1 MGNSFTVIVPVY
13 NEADLV
19 IPSLARID
27 GFMGSWSTDY
37 EILVIESGS
46 TDGSGALCDEATRK
60 SQNVRVIHE
69 PTRAGYGSALRL
81 GFANTTKTFAWIV
94 TLDVPFPLESILT
107 AAPLLDSHDCVLSY
121 RSADPRGIGRRFQS
135 AIYNLLLHVLLGI
148 RARHIN
154 SAFKVMRVS
163 VVKEI
168 PLRSAGWFID
178 AELLYRLQERGIT
191 CAEIGVPLVDRSAGA
206 STVGLNTWVG
216 VLREMARFWVRVRL
230 HR

>member
-1 MGNSFTVIVPVY
+1 MAVP
-13 NEADLV
+13 L
-19 IPSLARID
+19 L
-27 GFMGSWSTDY
+27 G
-37 EILVIESGS
+37 IETS
-46 TDGSGALCDEATRK
+46 
-60 SQNVRVIHE
+60 
-69 PTRAGYGSALRL
+69 
-81 GFANTTKTFAWIV
+81 NTTLADFVQLMSDLSTIPI

-154 SAFKVMRVS
+154 SAFKVIRVS

-178 AELLYRLQERGIT
+178 AELLHRLQERGIT
-191 CAEIGVPLVDRSAGA
+191 CAQIGVPLVDRSAGA